1 MSPTDKVEPINLDN
15 AISSN
20 LENVSMTAQ
29 ELRKDAEHFSSKQEI
44 TPEQRKD
51 ILLATA
57 CGLAADYQVDKALS
71 TLQQYQTSS
80 IKEQE
85 VVDDYKNSRPR
96 DTSFDRPVYSHEEEN
111 TLDVDISD
119 RLEKIK
125 TFYQRA
131 MYAAVMTRKQG
142 KVTPEQEKMLRLFYA
157 IGYMVEKKIPEAEKT
172 LKELSTMQES
182 YTLNESKQLLRMRQL
197 AFKK

>member
-1 MSPTDKVEPINLDN
+1 
-15 AISSN
+15 
-20 LENVSMTAQ
+20 
-29 ELRKDAEHFSSKQEI
+29 
-44 TPEQRKD
+44 
-51 ILLATA
+51 
-57 CGLAADYQVDKALS
+57 
-71 TLQQYQTSS
+71 
-80 IKEQE
+80 
-85 VVDDYKNSRPR
+85 
-96 DTSFDRPVYSHEEEN
+96 
-111 TLDVDISD
+111 
-119 RLEKIK
+119 
-125 TFYQRA
+125 